1 MTGIPDAHIPIALA
15 VLLLLAG
22 CVVPARGTP
31 VHVDMRAGNFWSGK
45 GQLLEVSD
53 DERRCLVAVRGTSLV
68 VSERWVA
75 CDYVHPRHSRD
86 HH

>member
-1 MTGIPDAHIPIALA
+1 MRRIALLCSG
-15 VLLLLAG
+15 LLLLACG

-31 VHVDMRAGNFWSGK
+31 VHVDMRGGDFWSGE

-53 DERRCLVAVRGTSLV
+53 DEQQCLVAIRGTSLLV
-68 VSERWVA
+68 KERWLSCA
-75 CDYVHPRHSRD
+75 TVHPRNSRD